1 MDSLLGFIGKDY
13 AMLAADANAAR
24 SILVFKQDEDKILP
38 LSKKM
43 IMAAAGNAGDRV
55 QFSEYIQKNVVL
67 NELRAGF
74 PMSCVATAN
83 FVRNEISA
91 NLRRRPYNVNCLLGG
106 FEKGKGSCFYY
117 VDYFGTMHKQNFG
130 CHGHVAAFCLSLFD
144 RHWEPNMSL
153 EDGKDLMRKCF
164 HELEVRYLI
173 HIPKFVVK
181 VVDANGIHTV
191 DLLSTADGNGN
202 GDADQ
207 APAAAAA
214 ATAAAAAAAA
224 E

>member
-1 MDSLLGFIGKDY
+1 LVGRRRGCFVGVCVCVATMDSLLGFIGKDY

-43 IMAAAGNAGDRV
+43 IMAASGNAGDRV

-83 FVRNEISA
+83 FVRNEISG

-106 FEKGKGSCFYY
+106 FEKGKGSCLYY

-130 CHGHVAAFCLSLFD
+130 CHGA
-144 RHWEPNMSL
+144 
-153 EDGKDLMRKCF
+153 
-164 HELEVRYLI
+164 
-173 HIPKFVVK
+173 
-181 VVDANGIHTV
+181 
-191 DLLSTADGNGN
+191 
-202 GDADQ
+202 
-207 APAAAAA
+207 
-214 ATAAAAAAAA
+214 
-224 E
+224 